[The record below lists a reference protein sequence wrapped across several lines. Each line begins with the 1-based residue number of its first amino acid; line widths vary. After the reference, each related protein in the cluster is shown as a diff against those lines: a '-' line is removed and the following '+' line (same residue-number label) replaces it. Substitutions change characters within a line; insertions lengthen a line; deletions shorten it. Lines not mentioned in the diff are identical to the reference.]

1 MDAAELIL
9 NERGG
14 LYHIGAKPGELAPT
28 IITVGDP
35 ERVNLLK
42 NYLDKVHF
50 QIEQREFVT
59 VTGEFDGQPLSIVST
74 GIGTDNIDIVFSEI
88 DALFNIDLKSGTIKE
103 KITPL
108 RFIRL
113 GTSGGLHPD
122 IAVGD
127 VVMSGYAVGLDALL
141 HYYAHN
147 TTVRIES
154 LEAQVNQIT
163 RQTCYAVSGSSTL
176 LNHFS
181 SLGQKGITITCPGFY
196 APQGRNLR
204 LQAAIP
210 QYLGQLS
217 EVQHEGLH
225 VTNFEMETSGIY
237 GMAALMGHH
246 AISING
252 ILANRER
259 GEFAPDPQKV
269 VESMI
274 ENAMNELSGLLNY

>member
-1 MDAAELIL
+1 
-9 NERGG
+9 
-14 LYHIGAKPGELAPT
+14 
-28 IITVGDP
+28 VGDP
-35 ERVNLLK
+35 ERISILK
-42 NYLDKVHF
+42 KYLDVVHF
-50 QIEQREFVT
+50 EIKHREFVT
-59 VTGEFDGQPLSIVST
+59 VTGEFAGQALSIVST

-88 DALFNIDLKSGTIKE
+88 DALFNIHLETKTAKDE
-103 KITPL
+103 VTPL
-108 RFIRL
+108 QFIRL

-127 VVMSGYAVGLDALL
+127 VVLSGYAVGLDSLL
-141 HYYAHN
+141 HYYAN
-147 TTVRIES
+147 NSTIRIES

-163 RQTCYAVSGSSTL
+163 QLTSYAVPGSSSL
-176 LNHFS
+176 LHHFS

-210 QYLGQLS
+210 QFLDQLS
-217 EVQHEGLH
+217 DVQHEGLS

-237 GMAALMGHH
+237 GMAALMGHK

-252 ILANRER
+252 VLANRQR
-259 GEFAPDPQKV
+259 GEFAPNPKKV

-274 ENAMNELSGLLNY
+274 EKAMGRISDLLNY